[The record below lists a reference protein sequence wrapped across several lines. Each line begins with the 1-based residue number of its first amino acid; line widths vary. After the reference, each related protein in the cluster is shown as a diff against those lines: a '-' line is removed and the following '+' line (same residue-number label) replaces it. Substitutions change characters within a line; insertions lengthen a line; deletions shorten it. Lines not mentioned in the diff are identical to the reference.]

1 MSLTSIP
8 GIWGHIYCSEKRDPY
23 NSISMTVRCLLKIDW
38 GRPDYNRILDN
49 LESDPKLM
57 VIKLTKL
64 TDLMM

>member
-8 GIWGHIYCSEKRDPY
+8 GIWGHIYCSEGRDPY

-49 LESDPKLM
+49 LVSDPKLM
-57 VIKLTKL
+57 VIKLTKS
-64 TDLMM
+64 